1 MRWRCG
7 KKSLNRRSVSH
18 WRVAGVV
25 LAAVAT
31 LAGAA
36 PGSPDDLAAPAIAYA
51 AELDAALA
59 MGDAQR
65 AGVLESQIR
74 SLGADSM
81 PAVERGAQAGNT
93 DARFAAG
100 LFLSR
105 GLLTAKDTVR
115 ACGYFAQAADNGH
128 VAGEYHASLCLL
140 GADPARAARLMQ
152 EAAARSHPA
161 AQEAIGR
168 ACLDRRTRDLD
179 CAVRNLAAAAKA
191 GRPSAQS
198 LFAWMH
204 SMGVGVEKEPIT
216 ALALYLVA
224 ARQGDLAA
232 QNNLGELYE
241 TGVGSAL
248 QKNPHRAALWYEG
261 AARGGFGPAQYN
273 LGRLY
278 ASGIGVEYDIALA
291 RLWLGKAEAWGVPA
305 AAELLKQLQSG
316 RRVPPR

>member
-1 MRWRCG
+1 M
-7 KKSLNRRSVSH
+7 NRRRASLG
-18 WRVAGVV
+18 RFAGVA
-25 LAAVAT
+25 LAAGLA
-31 LAGAA
+31 LAGFAPAAAAA
-36 PGSPDDLAAPAIAYA
+36 PEDPAAATRHA
-51 AELDAALA
+51 ADLDAALA
-59 MGDAQR
+59 RGDARQ
-65 AGVLESQIR
+65 ASVVEEQIR
-74 SLGADSM
+74 SLDPASLA
-81 PAVERGAQAGNT
+81 AVERQAQGGSA

-105 GLLTAKDTVR
+105 GLLAAKDVAR
-115 ACGYFAQAADNGH
+115 ACGYFAQAAEGGH
-128 VAGEYHASLCLL
+128 LSGEYQAALCLL
-140 GADPARAARLMQ
+140 GTDPARAARLMQ
-152 EAAARSHPA
+152 QAAARSHPA

-204 SMGVGVEKEPIT
+204 SMGVGVEREPIT
-216 ALALYLVA
+216 ALALYLFA
-224 ARQGDLAA
+224 ARGGDLAA

-241 TGVGSAL
+241 TGVEQAL
-248 QKNPHRAALWYEG
+248 QKNPRRAALWYEG

-278 ASGIGVEYDIALA
+278 AAGVGVEYNVALA

-316 RRVPPR
+316 RRSTPR

>member
-1 MRWRCG
+1 M
-7 KKSLNRRSVSH
+7 
-18 WRVAGVV
+18 
-25 LAAVAT
+25 T
-31 LAGAA
+31 LAGGAA
-36 PGSPDDLAAPAIAYA
+36 AAPASPDEAAALAIRHA
-51 AELDAALA
+51 AELDAAFA
-59 MGDAQR
+59 SGDTSR
-65 AGVLESQIR
+65 ARALEEQIR
-74 SLGADSM
+74 ALDASSM
-81 PAVERGAQAGNT
+81 AAIERQALTGNP

-100 LFLSR
+100 LLLSR
-105 GLLTAKDTVR
+105 GLLAAKDTVR
-115 ACGYFAQAADNGH
+115 ACGYFTQAAASGH
-128 VAGEYHASLCLL
+128 VAGEYQAALCLL
-140 GADPARAARLMQ
+140 IADPAQAARLMQ

-204 SMGVGVEKEPIT
+204 STGVGVEREPIT
-216 ALALYLVA
+216 ALALYLLA
-224 ARQGDLAA
+224 ARAGDLAA

-241 TGVGSAL
+241 TGVVQAL
-248 QKNPHRAALWYEG
+248 QKSPRRAALWYEG

-278 ASGIGVEYDIALA
+278 ASGIGVEYNVGLA

-305 AAELLKQLQSG
+305 ATELLGQLKSG
-316 RRVPPR
+316 RLVPSR

>member
-1 MRWRCG
+1 MNGRRV
-7 KKSLNRRSVSH
+7 NRARF
-18 WRVAGVV
+18 AGLA
-25 LAAVAT
+25 LAAVIT

-36 PGSPDDLAAPAIAYA
+36 PAAPESPDDPAAPAIGHA

-59 MGDAQR
+59 SGDALR
-65 AGVLESQIR
+65 ASALEEKIR
-74 SLGADSM
+74 ALSDSSM
-81 PAVERGAQAGNT
+81 AAIERQAQAGNP

-100 LFLSR
+100 LLLSR
-105 GLLTAKDTVR
+105 GLLVKKDVTR
-115 ACGYFAQAADNGH
+115 ACGYFTQAAASGH
-128 VAGEYHASLCLL
+128 VAGEYHAALCLL

-168 ACLDRRTRDLD
+168 ACLDRRTRNLD

-204 SMGVGVEKEPIT
+204 SMGVGVEREPIT

-232 QNNLGELYE
+232 QNNLGEIYE
-241 TGVGSAL
+241 TGIEQAL
-248 QKNPHRAALWYEG
+248 QKNPRRAALWYEG

-278 ASGIGVEYDIALA
+278 ASGIGVDYDARLA
-291 RLWLGKAEAWGVPA
+291 RLWLVKAEAWGVPA
-305 AAELLKQLQSG
+305 AAELLRRLQSG
-316 RRVPPR
+316 GRVPPR

>member
-1 MRWRCG
+1 MI
-7 KKSLNRRSVSH
+7 
-18 WRVAGVV
+18 
-25 LAAVAT
+25 LAAA
-31 LAGAA
+31 ASAA
-36 PGSPDDLAAPAIAYA
+36 PEPSDNPAALAVRHA
-51 AELDAALA
+51 ADLDAALA
-59 MGDAQR
+59 RGDAQR
-65 AGVLESQIR
+65 ANAREGQIR
-74 SLGADSM
+74 SLGAGAMD
-81 PAVERGAQAGNT
+81 AVVREAQTGNAE
-93 DARFAAG
+93 ARFAAG

-105 GLLTAKDTVR
+105 GLLAAKDTAR
-115 ACGYFAQAADNGH
+115 ACGYFSQAADSGH
-128 VAGEYHASLCLL
+128 VAGEYHAALCLL
-140 GADPARAARLMQ
+140 AADPARAARLMQ
-152 EAAARSHPA
+152 AAATHSHPA

-168 ACLDRRTRDLD
+168 ACLTGRTRNLD

-204 SMGVGVEKEPIT
+204 STGVGVEREPIT
-216 ALALYLVA
+216 ALALYLLA

-241 TGVGSAL
+241 TGVERSL
-248 QKNPHRAALWYEG
+248 EKNPHRAALWYEG

-278 ASGIGVEYDIALA
+278 ASGVGVDYDANLA

-305 AAELLKQLQSG
+305 AAELLRQLQPA

>member
-1 MRWRCG
+1 LNGRC
-7 KKSLNRRSVSH
+7 VSRG
-18 WRVAGVV
+18 WFAGSA
-25 LAAVAT
+25 LAAALT

-36 PGSPDDLAAPAIAYA
+36 PAAAATPDDLAAPTIRQA

-59 MGDAQR
+59 SGDVAR
-65 AGVLESQIR
+65 ARALEEQIR
-74 SLGADSM
+74 ALGASSM
-81 PAVERGAQAGNT
+81 TAVEHQAQSGDP

-100 LFLSR
+100 LLLSR
-105 GLLTAKDTVR
+105 GLLAPKDTAA
-115 ACGYFAQAADNGH
+115 ACRYFVQAAETGH
-128 VAGEYHASLCLL
+128 VAGEYHGALCLL
-140 GADPARAARLMQ
+140 GADPARAARLMKD
-152 EAAARSHPA
+152 AAARSHPA

-168 ACLDRRTRDLD
+168 ACLDGRTRNLD
-179 CAVRNLAAAAKA
+179 CAVRNLAAAARA

-204 SMGVGVEKEPIT
+204 SMGVGVEREPIT

-241 TGVGSAL
+241 TGVELAL
-248 QKNPHRAALWYEG
+248 EKNPRRAALWYEG

-278 ASGIGVEYDIALA
+278 AAGIGVEYDVGLA
-291 RLWLGKAEAWGVPA
+291 RLWLGKAEASGVPA
-305 AAELLKQLQSG
+305 ASELLGQLRSG